1 MAELATIARPYA
13 EAAFALARESGA
25 LPAWADSLALL
36 AGVVS
41 DDRVAA
47 AVDNPKLGHAQKQAI
62 FTTLLGDKLPAAAQN
77 FVRVLLDADRIKL
90 LPQINAQFQAL
101 KREHESVAQATVV
114 SAFPLTDTQRAEISA
129 ALAKR
134 FGRSIELIEQTD
146 TGLMGGA
153 RIIVGDQVIDRSVA
167 GQLAKMERQ
176 IKA

>member
-13 EAAFALARESGA
+13 EAVFSLARESEA

-36 AGVVS
+36 ARVVS
-41 DDRVAA
+41 DEKVAA
-47 AVDNPKLGHAQKQAI
+47 AVDNPKLGQAQKQAI
-62 FTTLLGDKLPAAAQN
+62 FTTLLSDKLPAAALN
-77 FVRVLLDADRIKL
+77 FVQVLLDADRIKL

-114 SAFPLTDTQRAEISA
+114 SAFPLTDEQRAELSA

-134 FGRSIELIEQTD
+134 FGRSIELLEQTD
-146 TGLMGGA
+146 TTLMGGA